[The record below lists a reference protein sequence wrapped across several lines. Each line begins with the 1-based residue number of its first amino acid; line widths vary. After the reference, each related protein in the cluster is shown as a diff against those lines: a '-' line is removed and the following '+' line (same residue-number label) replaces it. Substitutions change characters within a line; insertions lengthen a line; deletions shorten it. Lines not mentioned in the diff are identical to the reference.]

1 MISESVFAAVDLGAS
16 SGRVV
21 RGEIDAERI
30 ELREVHRFVN
40 RPLALPDGLHWN
52 VGALFEQ
59 LCVGLA
65 AAGPV
70 RSAGIDSWA
79 VDYGLLDAQGALLGL
94 PYHYRDPRASAPP
107 PIGPVELFE
116 RTGLADLPFN
126 TIHQLRAES
135 AERLGAARNLLL
147 IPDLLG
153 YWLTGAVGAERTNA
167 STTGLFHATRQ
178 DWDRELIDRIGLPQR
193 LFGAIEDPGTS
204 LGPVRPALRDAIGGR
219 ALELVRVA
227 SHDTASAVAAM
238 PARTDRFAYIC
249 TGTWSLVGLER
260 PAPLLTPAAR
270 ERGFTNETGVAGI
283 RFLRNVM
290 GLWLLQECLRE
301 WPGSNTAELVAAAA
315 ELPALRTLIDVDDPD
330 FLAPAQAG
338 EPPMTVRIAAHCDGP
353 VPRTPAEFT
362 RCVIDSLALGHAR
375 AVADAVAVH
384 GAEVE
389 VVHLVGGGV
398 HNASLC
404 QATADACDR
413 PVAAGPAEATA
424 LGNLLAQAIAADVLP
439 DWPHA
444 RYLVART
451 HPPTHYSPSGDRA
464 WRTALDRVTALARK
478 RAA

>member
-1 MISESVFAAVDLGAS
+1 MSENVFAAVDLGAA

-21 RGEIDAERI
+21 RGRIDADRI
-30 ELREVHRFVN
+30 ELREVHRFAN
-40 RPLALPDGLHWN
+40 RPLSLPDGLHWN
-52 VGALFEQ
+52 LGALFEQ
-59 LCVGLA
+59 LCAGLA

-79 VDYGLLDAQGALLGL
+79 VDYGLLDAEGALLGL
-94 PYHYRDPRASAPP
+94 PYHYRHPRPSAPP
-107 PIGPVELFE
+107 PIDPAELFE

-135 AERLGAARNLLL
+135 AERLAVARNLLL

-153 YWLTGAVGAERTNA
+153 YWLTGRIGAERTNA
-167 STTGLFHATRQ
+167 STTGLFHATGQ
-178 DWDRELIDRIGLPQR
+178 DWDRDLIDRLDLPQR
-193 LFGAIEDPGTS
+193 LFAPVSDPGTA
-204 LGPVRPALRDAIGGR
+204 LGPVRPALRDAIGGH

-227 SHDTASAVAAM
+227 SHDTASAVAAV
-238 PARTDRFAYIC
+238 PAQEARFAYIC

-260 PAPLLTPAAR
+260 PAPLLSPAAR

-301 WPGSNTAELVAAAA
+301 WPGADTGALVARAA
-315 ELPALRTLIDVDDPD
+315 ELPALRTLIDVDDPGY
-330 FLAPAQAG
+330 LAPAQTG

-353 VPRTPAEFT
+353 APRTPAEFT
-362 RCVIDSLALGHAR
+362 RCIIDSLAIGHAR

-384 GAEVE
+384 GQDVE

-398 HNASLC
+398 HNAPLC

-439 DWPHA
+439 DWRHA

-451 HPPTHYSPSGDRA
+451 HPPAHYRPSGDPA